1 MLKIWTE
8 MAENKKSFVGYADWN
23 KTFEKLSD
31 DEAGKLAKMI
41 FAYVNDENPKP
52 PDRITELIFEPF
64 KNQLKR
70 DLEKYEE
77 VKKKRSEAGRN
88 GGFKSGV
95 SRSNPKQN
103 EANEA
108 NASIVEPK
116 EANASFAKKN
126 EANEAVTVNDTVN
139 VNDNDN
145 VILLGKETKE
155 NILFPAS
162 EFPEEKIEVPKS
174 PKNSKE
180 KSSAKKESTEPEK
193 PKAKIFFFKQAMID
207 YGFNPGLIDHFI
219 LVRKKKRLVNT
230 EVAFNIFIREV
241 EKTGKDKNEVFEIIV
256 KKQWGGF
263 EASWYKKLE
272 NEQSSSKTNNG
283 TFSGGKQNDKINGRS
298 NQFTVDDFTDP
309 SGDT

>member
-1 MLKIWTE
+1 

-41 FAYVNDENPKP
+41 FAYVNDENPEA

-77 VKKKRSEAGRN
+77 VKRKRSEAGRN

-139 VNDNDN
+139 VNENDN
-145 VILLGKETKE
+145 VILLEKETKE
-155 NILFPAS
+155 ENVH
-162 EFPEEKIEVPKS
+162 FPESQALFSKNGVKEDSVEIPKKVAPKKVFRPPTVQEVQNYCNER
-174 PKNSKE
+174 KNGISAFSFVNFYQSKDWMIGKNKMKDWQAAVHTWEQKE
-180 KSSAKKESTEPEK
+180 K
-193 PKAKIFFFKQAMID
+193 
-207 YGFNPGLIDHFI
+207 
-219 LVRKKKRLVNT
+219 
-230 EVAFNIFIREV
+230 
-241 EKTGKDKNEVFEIIV
+241 
-256 KKQWGGF
+256 
-263 EASWYKKLE
+263 E
-272 NEQSSSKTNNG
+272 NGQSKTAKSL
-283 TFSGGKQNDKINGRS
+283 TQAARR
-298 NQFTVDDFTDP
+298 
-309 SGDT
+309 